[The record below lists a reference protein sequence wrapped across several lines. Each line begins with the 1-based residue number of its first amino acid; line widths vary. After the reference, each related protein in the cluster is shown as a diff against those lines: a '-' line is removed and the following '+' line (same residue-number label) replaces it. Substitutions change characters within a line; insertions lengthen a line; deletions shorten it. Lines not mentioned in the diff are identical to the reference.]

1 MGKYLVVGC
10 DNGCIEIYDT
20 DTLECLYG
28 FGLVK
33 FGPIKNLECNS
44 TYQYIYG
51 LDAEGDVYMAH
62 FGNKNDYWNT
72 LYIFIK
78 YVLMC
83 TQLHNLQQSQY
94 P

>member
-1 MGKYLVVGC
+1 MGKYLIVGC
-10 DNGCIEIYDT
+10 DNGCIEVYDT

-33 FGPIKNLECNS
+33 FGPIKDLECNS

-62 FGNKNDYWNT
+62 FGNKNDYWK
-72 LYIFIK
+72 YII
-78 YVLMC
+78 YIL
-83 TQLHNLQQSQY
+83 
-94 P
+94 